1 MSETKEA
8 QPNVAAAA
16 APVLPAEFADL
27 ERFSD
32 WILATEPER
41 YAKRLASTMVE
52 MQDLYDVGMAHLE
65 DVMVYLDARFP
76 LHDMPDDAK
85 RLMHLM
91 QSVVMVSFPVEAW
104 KQPRVLDSGAAWV
117 DITRE
122 PVV

>member
-1 MSETKEA
+1 MSETNGTTERL
-8 QPNVAAAA
+8 
-16 APVLPAEFADL
+16 LPEEFADL
-27 ERFSD
+27 ERFKD
-32 WILATEPER
+32 WILPTEPER
-41 YAKRLASTMVE
+41 YAKRLASTMKE
-52 MQDLYDVGMAHLE
+52 MQDLYDVGLARLE

-91 QSVVMVSFPVEAW
+91 QSVVMVSFPVEVW

-117 DITRE
+117 EIIRE

>member
-8 QPNVAAAA
+8 L
-16 APVLPAEFADL
+16 LPAEFADL

-41 YAKRLASTMVE
+41 YAKRLASTMDE
-52 MQDLYDVGMAHLE
+52 MQDLYDVGLARLE
-65 DVMVYLDARFP
+65 EVMVYLDARFP

-117 DITRE
+117 EITRE